1 MSKIIGIDIGGTNFR
16 IGLTDGNGNVS
27 DFRKQPVKT
36 ILKTDDVLSDIA
48 DFIEGYADGRKFD
61 ALAVGFPATL
71 NRERSKVL
79 QAPNLKFMENL
90 PVVEYLRGRLNVPV
104 LAERDVV
111 FTLCYDMRKYDVPP
125 EGMTCGIYFGTGVGN
140 AIMIDGKPLT
150 GRNGTA
156 GELGHIPV
164 EGSEEI
170 CGCGL
175 KGCIENL
182 AGGKYLARLQKNY
195 YPDTH
200 IADIFMKHSN
210 DEAVR
215 EFIRHMAVCAATE
228 VNILDP
234 DYVIIGGGV
243 ANMKGFPKDLL
254 HDCIIERVR
263 RPYPAEN
270 LRVIYAEDEPEKSI
284 AGAGYYACDRMLG
297 SS

>member
-1 MSKIIGIDIGGTNFR
+1 
-16 IGLTDGNGNVS
+16 
-27 DFRKQPVKT
+27 
-36 ILKTDDVLSDIA
+36 
-48 DFIEGYADGRKFD
+48 
-61 ALAVGFPATL
+61 
-71 NRERSKVL
+71 
-79 QAPNLKFMENL
+79 
-90 PVVEYLRGRLNVPV
+90 LR
-104 LAERDVV
+104 
-111 FTLCYDMRKYDVPP
+111 YDMRKYDVPP

-164 EGSEEI
+164 EGSGEI

-200 IADIFMKHSN
+200 IADIFMRHSN

-234 DYVIIGGGV
+234 DCLIIGGGV

-254 HDCIIERVR
+254 HGCIIERVR